1 MSISCG
7 EPLVLEFEVDCPGA
21 QASAT
26 ADFVLYSLFDVPVVG
41 GSSKVQR
48 ICGAGSSSR
57 WQVTC
62 ALGSIPLNAG
72 TYYAS
77 IWFGN
82 QERDY
87 ASFSR
92 ALSIHVESADPFG
105 WGTRYQKLG
114 GIFIGSRSGSFRLMT
129 LVLRTSLPSPR
140 QKTVAVWARQKTS
153 QPGRQGCR
161 DPKPS
166 AASH

>member
-1 MSISCG
+1 
-7 EPLVLEFEVDCPGA
+7 
-21 QASAT
+21 
-26 ADFVLYSLFDVPVVG
+26 LYSLFDVPVVG
-41 GSSKVQR
+41 GSSKVQG

-72 TYYAS
+72 TFYAS

-105 WGTRYQKLG
+105 WGNKVLESTRFHRRKYAEEPG
-114 GIFIGSRSGSFRLMT
+114 FWPNAFNHHAMYR
-129 LVLRTSLPSPR
+129 VASPI
-140 QKTVAVWARQKTS
+140 TA
-153 QPGRQGCR
+153 
-161 DPKPS
+161 
-166 AASH
+166 AASV